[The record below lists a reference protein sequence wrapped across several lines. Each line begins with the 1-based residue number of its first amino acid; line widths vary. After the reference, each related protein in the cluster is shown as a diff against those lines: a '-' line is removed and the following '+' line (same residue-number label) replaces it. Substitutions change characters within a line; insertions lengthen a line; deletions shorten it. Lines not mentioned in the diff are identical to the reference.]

1 MRIEITGRRLEI
13 TDAISSY
20 VDTKCQKLLKF
31 FDGVQEIEVV
41 LDTDRHDHREEF
53 TVDFLIHV
61 VKHDPIIS
69 KTVGTDLYS
78 SIDQAIE
85 KCTRQ
90 LTDLK
95 EKLRDHH

>member
-13 TDAISSY
+13 TDAISRY

-31 FDGVQEIEVV
+31 YDGVQEIEVV

-53 TVDFLIHV
+53 TVDILIHV
-61 VKHDPIIS
+61 VKHDSIIS
-69 KTVGTDLYS
+69 KAIGADLYA
-78 SIDQAIE
+78 SIDQAVD
-85 KCTRQ
+85 KSSRQ
-90 LTDLK
+90 LNDFK

>member
-20 VDTKCQKLLKF
+20 IESKCQKLLKF
-31 FDGVQEIEVV
+31 YDGVQEIEVV

-53 TVDFLIHV
+53 TVDVIIHV

-69 KTVGTDLYS
+69 KTVENDVYL

-85 KCTRQ
+85 KASRQ
-90 LTDLK
+90 LNDFK